1 MLSALLLP
9 LILSLVQQPVE
20 DAGLAEVY
28 GERWTTEARV
38 YKQVGSSVVSVDV
51 YEKLISGS
59 LTSPTDFLGQLGAP
73 ISQGAGV
80 VVDSRGFVITNAH
93 VVQPEGRL
101 TEDDL
106 LITLKFLDGPKDKEV
121 MARIHSIDEEWD
133 LALLKIYEKGPYT
146 AITMADPDQLL
157 IGERVIA
164 IGTAYGNA
172 HSLTSGILSG
182 VQRDVAI
189 QSGSDRSR
197 QQFRGMLQTDAAINP
212 GNSGGPLLNAL
223 GQLIGIN
230 SATLDYADGIGYA
243 IPVGRVVDILKNR
256 LLQPNVWLGMSLA
269 PRGQNLSVNAIHPRG
284 PAAQAGL
291 MIGDRIVAVNS
302 VTVLNPEEF
311 GNELVLMQPGETI
324 SIDFERGDRRR
335 VANLRLQSGLQ
346 RDSFGVLGFLCDPN
360 PHLIIIN
367 DSYGYPTKYPV
378 LKLTGVFE
386 NTGAARL
393 GLKAKDSIIAI
404 HLLNQSK
411 GDGWVPVS
419 TQSQLLNLI
428 HGPDFDFHGQN
439 IWWMDDSGKS
449 KKGRLSFDDPDIVE
463 RMRNG

>member
-1 MLSALLLP
+1 MLAALLLFLALP
-9 LILSLVQQPVE
+9 LFQQPVE

-38 YKQVGSSVVSVDV
+38 YKQVGASVVSVDV
-51 YEKLISGS
+51 YEKLIPGS
-59 LTSPTDFLGQLGAP
+59 LTSPTDFLGQLGVP

-101 TEDDL
+101 SADDL

-121 MARIHSIDEEWD
+121 VARIHSIDEEWD

-146 AITMADPDQLL
+146 AITMADPDSLL

-164 IGTAYGNA
+164 IGTAYGNT

-182 VQRDVAI
+182 VQRDI
-189 QSGSDRSR
+189 EIRSGSNRR
-197 QQFRGMLQTDAAINP
+197 QQEFRGMLQTDAAINP

-269 PRGQNLSVNAIHPRG
+269 PRGKDLSVNAIHPRG
-284 PAAQAGL
+284 PAAQAGFML
-291 MIGDRIVAVNS
+291 GDRIIAVNS
-302 VTVLNPEEF
+302 VTVLNPVEF

-335 VANLRLQSGLQ
+335 VVNLRLQSGLQ

-360 PHLIIIN
+360 PQFIMIK
-367 DSYGYPTKYPV
+367 DAYGWATRYPV

-386 NTGAARL
+386 NTGASRL
-393 GLKAKDSIIAI
+393 GLKEKDSIIAV
-404 HLLNQSK
+404 HLLNQGQ
-411 GDGWVPVS
+411 GDGWAPVS
-419 TQSQLLNLI
+419 TQSQFLNLI
-428 HGPDFDFHGQN
+428 HGPNFDFRGQN
-439 IWWMDDSGKS
+439 IWWMDESGKS
-449 KKGRLSFDDPDIVE
+449 KKGRLSFDDPDIVS
-463 RMRNG
+463 RIANN

>member
-1 MLSALLLP
+1 MLLALLLP
-9 LILSLVQQPVE
+9 LGMSFSQQLVE

-28 GERWTTEARV
+28 GERWTPEARV
-38 YKQVGSSVVSVDV
+38 YRQVGASVVSVDV
-51 YEKLISGS
+51 YEKLISTS
-59 LTSPTDFLGQLGAP
+59 LTSPTDFLGQLGTP

-80 VVDSRGFVITNAH
+80 VVDARGFVITNAH

-101 TEDDL
+101 TADDL
-106 LITLKFLDGPKDKEV
+106 LITLTFLDGDQNKEV
-121 MARIHSIDEEWD
+121 VARVYSIDTEWD

-146 AITMADPDQLL
+146 AITMADPDKLL
-157 IGERVIA
+157 IGEKVIA
-164 IGTAYGNA
+164 IGTAYGHA

-182 VQRDVAI
+182 LQRDVAI
-189 QSGSDRSR
+189 TTLAEHKQR
-197 QQFRGMLQTDAAINP
+197 QFRGMLQTDAAINP
-212 GNSGGPLLNAL
+212 GNSGGPLLNVL
-223 GQLIGIN
+223 GELIGIN

-243 IPVGRVVDILKNR
+243 VPVGRVDEILKNR

-269 PRGQNLSVNAIHPRG
+269 PRGKDLTVNAIHPRG
-284 PAAQAGL
+284 PAALAGFML
-291 MIGDRIVAVNS
+291 GDRVIAVNS
-302 VTVLNPEEF
+302 VSVLNPREF
-311 GNELVLMQPGETI
+311 GDELVLLVPGETV

-335 VANLRLQSGLQ
+335 VANLKLQSGSQ

-360 PHLIIIN
+360 PSIIMIN

-393 GLKAKDSIIAI
+393 GLENGDSIIAV
-404 HLLNQSK
+404 HLLNQTE

-419 TQSQLLNLI
+419 SQKQFLNLI

-439 IWWMDDSGKS
+439 IWWMTAENKS
-449 KKGRLSFDDPDIVE
+449 MKGRLSFDDPDIVE
-463 RMRNG
+463 RLKKG